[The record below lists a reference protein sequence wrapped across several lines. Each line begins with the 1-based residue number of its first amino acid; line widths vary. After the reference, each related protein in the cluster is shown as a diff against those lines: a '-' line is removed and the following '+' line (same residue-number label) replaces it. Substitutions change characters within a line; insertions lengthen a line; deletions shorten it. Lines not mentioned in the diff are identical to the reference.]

1 MFRYKSII
9 ISQVI
14 KLKNKIILII
24 KSPVIKKI
32 INYLKL
38 IKIILL
44 SIKNYKDLKNI
55 FKEFL
60 VKYNKLL
67 FKLQTIHNKL
77 MMNALSWMEGLILI
91 CSRFSV
97 FCLVMLLLKRWSKN
111 LTILN
116 SKFKIDDFS
125 CQIYFFSF
133 YFNLFLFQSFKTIK
147 LRFIKNM
154 NSFKIMNID

>member
-1 MFRYKSII
+1 MFKFKLII

-60 VKYNKLL
+60 VKYNKLA
-67 FKLQTIHNKL
+67 FKLQIIHSKL

-97 FCLVMLLLKRWSKN
+97 FYLVMLLLKRWNNN

-116 SKFKIDDFS
+116 SKFKIDDFMPNLFLFLFVS
-125 CQIYFFSF
+125 IYF
-133 YFNLFLFQSFKTIK
+133 YFNLS
-147 LRFIKNM
+147 R
-154 NSFKIMNID
+154 

>member
-1 MFRYKSII
+1 MFKFKSIT

-32 INYLKL
+32 MHYLKL

-67 FKLQTIHNKL
+67 FKLQTIHSKL
-77 MMNALSWMEGLILI
+77 MMNALSQMEGLMLI

-97 FCLVMLLLKRWSKN
+97 FYLVMLLLKRWNNN

-125 CQIYFFSF
+125 CQIYFFF
-133 YFNLFLFQSFKTIK
+133 FLFQAISVSTIKTIK
-147 LRFIKNM
+147 LRFINL
-154 NSFKIMNID
+154 

>member
-1 MFRYKSII
+1 MFKYKSIT

-24 KSPVIKKI
+24 KYQAIKKI
-32 INYLKL
+32 MHYLKL

-60 VKYNKLL
+60 VEYNKLL
-67 FKLQTIHNKL
+67 FKSQTIHSKL

-97 FCLVMLLLKRWSKN
+97 FCLVMLLLKRWNNN

-116 SKFKIDDFS
+116 SKFKIDDFHAKFIS
-125 CQIYFFSF
+125 FSF
-133 YFNLFLFQSFKTIK
+133 CFNLFFVSIF
-147 LRFIKNM
+147 
-154 NSFKIMNID
+154 

>member
-1 MFRYKSII
+1 MFKYKLII

-24 KSPVIKKI
+24 KSLVIKKI
-32 INYLKL
+32 MHYLKL

-67 FKLQTIHNKL
+67 FKSQTMHNKL
-77 MMNALSWMEGLILI
+77 MMNALSWMKGLILI

-97 FCLVMLLLKRWSKN
+97 FYLVMLLLKRWNNN

-125 CQIYFFSF
+125 CKIYF
-133 YFNLFLFQSFKTIK
+133 FLFQSI
-147 LRFIKNM
+147 
-154 NSFKIMNID
+154 SV